1 MQPEVA
7 SPELHLHSV
16 AIVSFSVLLLPL
28 CSRSPF
34 GGCFCAPS
42 FVCVCAEGAFIVEC
56 KKKEKK
62 RKKNSS
68 GNRRQT
74 SGGRRRRRYVVEAKG
89 SWTPIKVSLMPLLM
103 VFDSAANHLKVV
115 CDSAVLFRTAALI
128 NSPSYHHF
136 FHGLNSV

>member
-7 SPELHLHSV
+7 SPELPELHLHSV

-62 RKKNSS
+62 KK
-68 GNRRQT
+68 R
-74 SGGRRRRRYVVEAKG
+74 EK
-89 SWTPIKVSLMPLLM
+89 K
-103 VFDSAANHLKVV
+103 
-115 CDSAVLFRTAALI
+115 TAAETDVKRA
-128 NSPSYHHF
+128 
-136 FHGLNSV
+136 GAGGGGGT